1 MGCTS
6 CDEKPKRRK
15 APQPA
20 ALSRT
25 IESDIGYIRARAAV
39 CSLCEHNDSGICLE
53 LKKITPDRPCEI
65 QIGVEL
71 PESYCPDGR
80 WDRHNVNDYPKR
92 AKCSMCGGWSMGAT
106 SQFCRQCV
114 NRMEVDRRNLDLGV
128 GFNVRSINAGSASGI
143 NQQQKDMWNA
153 VKNNPSRRKHGSS
166 FTALYDTTQFLTVN
180 DLASDAVKL
189 AHALPP
195 DVKAIVGIARSGITP
210 ANIIATMLHLP
221 LLSIRQTKGDVV
233 QVGNGWRMGGREHI
247 GVDGDAKVAIID
259 DTSMTGNSFRAIKP
273 IADAHFKEYVTACLY
288 VNPLSSG
295 KPDIWVHELA
305 WPHLLEWN
313 LFNSVLSPNA
323 AVDFDGILCHD
334 CAGWQDD
341 DGLNYLGFI
350 KNALPKYL
358 TRKTAIPLIV
368 TARIEKYRKET
379 EDWLQRHGVR
389 FNQLIM
395 HPAKTLAE
403 RRRDDIAAYKA
414 RHFEAWAKAHTP
426 RPRPSMFIE
435 SDDAQARRIAEI
447 TGRLV
452 ICPTTA
458 ACYGN
463 PKK

>member
-1 MGCTS
+1 MACKTCG
-6 CDEKPKRRK
+6 ENK
-15 APQPA
+15 AQAQPVA
-20 ALSRT
+20 STVTRT
-25 IESDIGYIRARAAV
+25 NKAKAYIRSRAAV
-39 CSLCEHNDSGICLE
+39 CALCPSNDSGVCLE

-65 QIGVEL
+65 KIGVEMCNA
-71 PESYCPDGR
+71 YCPEGKWGRHDPLLGEQRRRCRKCDGYSKT
-80 WDRHNVNDYPKR
+80 D
-92 AKCSMCGGWSMGAT
+92 AEFCG
-106 SQFCRQCV
+106 QCV
-114 NRMEVDRRNLDLGV
+114 NRMEVERRNLERGI
-128 GFNVRSINAGSASGI
+128 GFNARMAHNGRTGDRL

-153 VKNNPSRRKHGSS
+153 IKNNPARKVHRTS
-166 FTALYDTTQFLTVN
+166 FTALYKETHFLTVN
-180 DLASDAVKL
+180 DLASDSVKL
-189 AHALPP
+189 ANALPP

-233 QVGNGWRMGGREHI
+233 QVGNGWRMGGTEHI
-247 GVDGDAKVAIID
+247 GVNGDAKVAIID
-259 DTSMTGNSFRAIKP
+259 DTSMTGNSFKAIKP
-273 IADAHFKEYVTACLY
+273 IADSHFKDYVTACVY

-313 LFNSVLSPNA
+313 LFNSVLSPNT

-341 DGLNYLGFI
+341 DGVNYLGFI

-395 HPAKTLAE
+395 HPARTLAE
-403 RRRDDIAAYKA
+403 RRRDDIAAFKA
-414 RHFEAWAKAHTP
+414 KHFEAWAKSHTA

-435 SDDAQARRIAEI
+435 SDDLQARRISELS
-447 TGRLV
+447 GRLV
-452 ICPTTA
+452 VCPTTA
-458 ACYGN
+458 SCYGN
-463 PKK
+463 AKK